1 MGEKGGGISGL
12 AVAAVAAGAV
22 LVASGIKD
30 APLIDA
36 LRDVLAG
43 RAPAGRA
50 PKAVGGALG
59 SLVGAAIPGGVSPA
73 PDAPGTSPG
82 SSGTLGA
89 RIVSQARS
97 WIGVMYR
104 WGGTSRDGVD
114 CSGLVYR
121 CLNGAG
127 IQVSRKTANGYRTWS
142 GAQDISRASCGP
154 GDLVCYHGH
163 IGIAVSNTRMIH
175 AYKTGKP
182 VKESDIYNGQGGPII
197 RRVKG

>member
-30 APLIDA
+30 SPVIDA

-43 RAPAGRA
+43 RAPVGRA
-50 PKAVGGALG
+50 GKAVGGPLG
-59 SLVGAAIPGGVSPA
+59 SIVGAAIPDGVSPG
-73 PDAPGTSPG
+73 PDAPGTSSG
-82 SSGTLGA
+82 SLGG
-89 RIVSQARS
+89 RLVSQARS
-97 WIGVMYR
+97 WLGVMYR
-104 WGGTSRDGVD
+104 WGGTSRTGVD

-127 IQVSRKTANGYRTWS
+127 IKVSRKTANGYRVWS
-142 GAQDISRASCGP
+142 GAQDIPRASCTA

-163 IGIAVSNTRMIH
+163 IGIAISNTRMIH
-175 AYKTGKP
+175 AHKTGRP
-182 VKESDIYNGQGGPII
+182 VEEGNIYNGQGGPII